1 MDQVLTEA
9 APCEA
14 ADENPV
20 PLTVEEEPQTKTPT
34 CKEVSCDIV
43 EQWHVIIC
51 LTSISLVY
59 IKH

>member
-43 EQWHVIIC
+43 EQ
-51 LTSISLVY
+51 
-59 IKH
+59 